1 MPLIGTDKSPLRRDL
16 SRKCL
21 GHDLSVLHDE
31 GVGAELEAVVR
42 RLGLPH
48 DIGGIA
54 VNLLPEHLEGYPRLR
69 ELLEQADEE
78 SPNRLG
84 AAQHAIR
91 CEEPRLGGVVSHG
104 ADDIAIAEAV
114 QVVCEY
120 VLGGRSVAISL
131 FHVFLF

>member
-1 MPLIGTDKSPLRRDL
+1 MGPATSPLGRDL
-16 SRKCL
+16 CRERL

-48 DIGGIA
+48 DVGGVA
-54 VNLLPEHLEGYPRLR
+54 VDLLPEHLEGHPRFR
-69 ELLEQADEE
+69 ELLEQGHEE

-104 ADDIAIAEAV
+104 ADDIAEAV

-120 VLGGRSVAISL
+120 IPGRRSDAI
-131 FHVFLF
+131 FLLHGFLL